1 MGLDVPDIK
10 LVINLDI
17 PSQDWVLEQQTGRAG
32 RDGGQA
38 VAINLAR
45 RVRLPTQPGGRCF
58 PN

>member
-17 PSQDWVLEQQTGRAG
+17 PSQDWVLEQQAGRAG
-32 RDGGQA
+32 RDGEQA

-45 RVRLPTQPGGRCF
+45 RVRLPTQPGWWCLT
-58 PN
+58 N